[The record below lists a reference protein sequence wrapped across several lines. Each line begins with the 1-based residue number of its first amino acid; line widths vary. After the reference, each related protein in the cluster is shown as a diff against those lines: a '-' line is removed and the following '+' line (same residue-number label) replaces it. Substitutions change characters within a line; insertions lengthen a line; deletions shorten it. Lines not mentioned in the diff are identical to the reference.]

1 MSECMTFPDTVEE
14 FMDSYK
20 IVDTEQVYTNG
31 TEMVPIYRMRQ
42 WFEHEGGDYC
52 MSRITFNEVHQKSLD
67 TINKM
72 ISDMD
77 AAGCQ
82 SEKINSNIITACLIE
97 MNGYLA
103 AIAESLIK
111 EDEE

>member
-42 WFEHEGGDYC
+42 WFEHEPEIVRCKNCKHWRQQTNYQGAPLSFGFCESDDMWRSLYGETTEVEHIDTDDDFYC
-52 MSRITFNEVHQKSLD
+52 
-67 TINKM
+67 
-72 ISDMD
+72 
-77 AAGCQ
+77 
-82 SEKINSNIITACLIE
+82 
-97 MNGYLA
+97 GYA
-103 AIAESLIK
+103 K
-111 EDEE
+111 RKTDD

>member
-1 MSECMTFPDTVEE
+1 
-14 FMDSYK
+14 MD
-20 IVDTEQVYTNG
+20 
-31 TEMVPIYRMRQ
+31 
-42 WFEHEGGDYC
+42 
-52 MSRITFNEVHQKSLD
+52 RITFNEVHQKSLD

-103 AIAESLIK
+103 AIAESLIN
-111 EDEE
+111 EEES